1 MFGSNVIY
9 AIGGA
14 DYINDWA
21 ARGFAGIFFLK
32 KKSP

>member
-21 ARGFAGIFFLK
+21 ARGFAGIFF
-32 KKSP
+32 